1 MHRIACLLAVLTMSA
16 CGSQVRPDP
25 AEPKEELSTSDAPAV
40 AELTG
45 GVSVHLRGEAQ
56 GRRFHLA
63 RATFDVSGAASLV
76 LMAPGDTVDDTLVS
90 PLPPGSY
97 ATFLRPGYVLK
108 ELLRDGT
115 ERRLDAE
122 LVSAN
127 PALVHVGAGAP
138 RTLALRFRVD
148 GTIVD
153 IGAPE
158 AIRLSDRR

>member
-1 MHRIACLLAVLTMSA
+1 MRRIACLFAVLALSA
-16 CGSQVRPDP
+16 CGSQVRPAPTETTD
-25 AEPKEELSTSDAPAV
+25 LHSDDGLAL

-45 GVSVHLRGEAQ
+45 GVSVNLRGEAQ
-56 GRRFHLA
+56 GRSYRLA
-63 RATFDVSGAASLV
+63 QATFDVSGAASLV
-76 LMAPGDTVDDTLVS
+76 LMAPGDAIDNTLGA

-108 ELLRDGT
+108 EMLDDGT
-115 ERRLDAE
+115 ERTLDDAT

-127 PALVHVGAGAP
+127 PALVHVGSGAP
-138 RTLALRFRVD
+138 RNLALRFRVH
-148 GTIVD
+148 GSTVE